1 MDIKNFQIDAMAQLN
16 DAMGKGGRDI
26 VLKSPTGSGKT
37 IMLTTFMHDY
47 MKANTNIVFVWLT
60 PGKGELQEQSKAK
73 MAIYCH
79 GASTKNLADVMSS
92 GFAAGDAVFINWQ
105 KLTMKGNVALKDSE
119 RTNFLEWIQ
128 KAFDAGIR
136 FKVVIDE
143 SHENFTD
150 KADEVISYFKT
161 DKIIWASATP
171 RDNPNAI
178 LVEVTEEDVIAEG
191 LIKKMIQINPDFPQG
206 KKFKDKDEVE
216 FLLEQAFAKQQ
227 EVMSV
232 FRKKNSSINPLI
244 IVQMPNNS
252 DAQLAEVEAWFD
264 KKGINVVTGTLAVW
278 LANRKDNL
286 EDISVNTAKQKVVVI
301 KQAIATG
308 WDCPRAHI
316 LVKLRKNMDETFEI
330 QTLGRIRRMPE
341 ACHYEDDVLDSCYL
355 YTLDEKFTSEARQT
369 LAGRALNAMKLFLK
383 KEHHGFTLTTE
394 QRTMVTD
401 TRDPVLALLSVYAY
415 FVKTYKLSDNE
426 KTNKTRLATAGYD
439 FSSDIVNKTVT
450 GDAAVLD
457 DVFKGSGLAQV
468 SFSTVLDTHRHG
480 QYFRHALG
488 EIGAGCGM
496 PYNDVRGIASRLFA
510 ESPDSD
516 KKFIK
521 LSPKALYAFAINN
534 MHKLKEDFRAAVSA
548 DLPSTGKVSPISEKD
563 FHFPHEWIMTYDAS
577 LNPQKEYAKNV
588 YKGYLA
594 SGRPR
599 STGEVKFEKWCE
611 KASVVDWFYRNG
623 DKGDEF
629 FSIVYQDNA
638 GRQKLFYPDYI
649 LSVGGKVWVV
659 EVKGNFNASGASE
672 NIDLYAE
679 KKSLALKTYCDRHK
693 LNGGFVCYSEAEDEI
708 LITTK
713 GFSESRADSRWLQLE
728 DVVLRNRVW
737 SRCEGK
743 KIL

>member
-1 MDIKNFQIDAMAQLN
+1 MTLAHFQIDAKAQLN
-16 DAMGKGGRDI
+16 DAMSASGRDI

-37 IMLTTFMHDY
+37 IMLTTFMQDY
-47 MKANTNIVFVWLT
+47 MKSNSNIVFVWLT

-73 MAIYCH
+73 MAAYCH
-79 GASTKNLADVMSS
+79 GASAKNLADVMSG
-92 GFAAGDAVFINWQ
+92 GFSAGDAVFINWQ

-171 RDNPNAI
+171 RENPNAI
-178 LVEVTEEDVIAEG
+178 LVEVKEEDVIAEG
-191 LIKKMIQINPDFPQG
+191 LIKKVIQINPDFPQG
-206 KKFKDKDEVE
+206 ARFESKDEVE
-216 FLLEQAFAKQQ
+216 FLLEQADGKRQELLTAFAALRRP
-227 EVMSV
+227 V
-232 FRKKNSSINPLI
+232 NPLI
-244 IVQMPNNS
+244 VVQMPNNS
-252 DAQLAEVEAWFD
+252 DAQLAEVEAWLD
-264 KKGINVVTGTLAVW
+264 KKGINVATGTLAVW

-286 EDISVNTAKQKVVVI
+286 ENISANDAKQQAVII

-316 LVKLRKNMDETFEI
+316 LVKLRKNMDETFEV
-330 QTLGRIRRMPE
+330 QTIGRIRRMPE
-341 ACHYEDDVLDSCYL
+341 ARHYDSDLLDSCYL
-355 YTLDEKFTSEARQT
+355 YTLDEQFTSEARQT
-369 LAGRALNAMKLFLK
+369 LAGRAYNAMKLFLRQ
-383 KEHHGFTLTTE
+383 EHRGVKLTTE
-394 QRTMVTD
+394 QRTMVVD
-401 TRDPVLALLSVYAY
+401 TRDPVLALASVYAH
-415 FVKTYKLSDNE
+415 FARRYKLGTQETAN
-426 KTNKTRLATAGYD
+426 RLRLETAGYD
-439 FSSDIVNKTVT
+439 FSADIVNRTVT

-457 DVFKGSGLAQV
+457 EVFKGGALKQV
-468 SFSTVLDTHRHG
+468 SFSTVLDTHKHG

-488 EIGAGCGM
+488 EVGAGCGM
-496 PYNDVRGIASRLFA
+496 PYNDVRGIVSRLFA
-510 ESPDSD
+510 ESPDSG

-521 LSPKALYAFAINN
+521 LPPKALYAFAINN
-534 MHKLKEDFRAAVSA
+534 MHKLKEDFRAAVA
-548 DLPSTGKVSPISEKD
+548 EDLPSTEKANPVSEKA
-563 FHFPHEWIMTYDAS
+563 FHFPHEWILTFDAS
-577 LNPQKEYAKNV
+577 LGSQKEYVKNV

-611 KASVVDWFYRNG
+611 KTPAVDWFYRNG

-649 LSVGGKVWVV
+649 LSVGGKVWIV

-679 KKSLALKTYCDRHK
+679 KKSLALRSYCNRHK
-693 LNGGFVCYSEAEDEI
+693 LDGGFVCYSEAEDEI
-708 LITTK
+708 LITTE
-713 GFSESRADSRWLQLE
+713 GFSENRADPRWLQLD
-728 DVVLRNRVW
+728 DVVARDGGNYR
-737 SRCEGK
+737 
-743 KIL
+743 IANMI